1 MYLCVREARGKP
13 PCGSQMPVR
22 VITDPLQNEEN
33 RGNLQAFWLSQTKS
47 VSRTILDSE
56 MKIMRGAHLDKWMGA
71 SKMTGVVS
79 KRLFWPL
86 KTVSVY
92 L

>member
-1 MYLCVREARGKP
+1 MRRVVCISVSVSLGKP
-13 PCGSQMPVR
+13 PCGSQMPAR

-71 SKMTGVVS
+71 A
-79 KRLFWPL
+79 R
-86 KTVSVY
+86 
-92 L
+92 